1 MDTEGV
7 EGCGGLW
14 GVNTFSNS
22 IHVPAHLSVSA
33 LLHLKV
39 GEPNG
44 YGGLEVGGRGWGR
57 RERGE
62 EAGEEGR
69 RGKVGA
75 REREASH
82 GGISARGSA
91 RSALAPKGFKR
102 GEDNFPLLSS
112 GERHR
117 RPRMHKCKMRNA
129 RSPCPP
135 KAK

>member
-1 MDTEGV
+1 MDGWVGV
-7 EGCGGLW
+7 DFLCVLQ
-14 GVNTFSNS
+14 
-22 IHVPAHLSVSA
+22 A
-33 LLHLKV
+33 LGQVK
-39 GEPNG
+39 GE
-44 YGGLEVGGRGWGR
+44 E

-62 EAGEEGR
+62 EAGEGGR
-69 RGKVGA
+69 RGREGA

-102 GEDNFPLLSS
+102 GEDNLPLLSS
-112 GERHR
+112 GEHHR